1 MASSSRRGLSI
12 MEVIVATGIIA
23 LAALTVLS
31 VCSSVLEYRRQSTDA
46 LNAARVTDMM
56 VERVVASL
64 TKDTPAGTRD
74 AFWAG
79 SFPYP
84 DTPYREGTHNV
95 AGREFSYAVFAE
107 DIPGIGDASADPPN
121 LLRRVDVYVWWEE
134 ERGKKGSKR
143 TVATRLVNSG
153 EEP

>member
-1 MASSSRRGLSI
+1 MASNSRRGLSL
-12 MEVIVATGIIA
+12 MEVIVAVGLIA
-23 LAALTVLS
+23 LAALAVLS

-46 LNAARVTDMM
+46 LNAARVTDM
-56 VERVVASL
+56 VIERVVASL

-74 AFWAG
+74 DFWAS

-84 DTPYREGTHNV
+84 DTPYKEGTHKV
-95 AGREFSYAVFAE
+95 GDREFSYAVFAE

-121 LLRRVDVYVWWEE
+121 LLRRLDVYVWWEE
-134 ERGKKGSKR
+134 DRGLKGSKR
-143 TVATRLVNSG
+143 TVATRLINSG